1 MISIM
6 GRYGIPVPDQTVES
20 KTILERPNQAG
31 DGDGLEIEVHYGA
44 SCFAVNLYDSNMDI
58 DVNPFVV
65 VNNNIQGLDDQSELT
80 PMNALARNST
90 KYIYINLYSGSLFSI
105 FNSIIDLWINCLHPT
120 KSAKVAPSFLHGS
133 GARRRQG
140 EAKARSGGRSSEE
153 SRPI

>member
-20 KTILERPNQAG
+20 ETILERPNQAG

-44 SCFAVNLYDSNMDI
+44 SCFAVNIYDSNMDI

-90 KYIYINLYSGSLFSI
+90 KYIYINLHSGSLFSI
-105 FNSIIDLWINCLHPT
+105 FYSIIDSWIFQHLT
-120 KSAKVAPSFLHGS
+120 ISKSALRILFFSIYYGHYELRHEG
-133 GARRRQG
+133 G
-140 EAKARSGGRSSEE
+140 EWRIMEIN
-153 SRPI
+153 PP